1 MAVINVT
8 EEAHARA
15 KEMAS
20 AAGTS
25 LSAWASERLLG
36 EQVQTTYDTT
46 WLLPL
51 GEMALERSEK
61 PAETLEAALAAL
73 AAPVGIVRPAVKETP
88 LHPDGMPYCSCD
100 GPSEAGSHHKTGCAR
115 HR

>member
-1 MAVINVT
+1 MAVINVS

-25 LSAWASERLLG
+25 LSAWASERLLWDG
-36 EQVQTTYDTT
+36 VVYPVCYPDELYGV
-46 WLLPL
+46 
-51 GEMALERSEK
+51 ALERSEM
-61 PAETLEAALAAL
+61 PEETLKAALAAL